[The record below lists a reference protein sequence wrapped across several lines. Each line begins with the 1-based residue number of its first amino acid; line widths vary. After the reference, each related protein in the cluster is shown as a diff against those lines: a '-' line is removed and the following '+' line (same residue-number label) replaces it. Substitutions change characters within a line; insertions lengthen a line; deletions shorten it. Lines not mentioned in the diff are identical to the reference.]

1 MSTKVKA
8 TEGEVTFMGTSKQTR
23 QEKLAILRST
33 LGELLDI
40 FDPEELVDQMD
51 EIMEELNQ
59 KNVQC

>member
-1 MSTKVKA
+1 
-8 TEGEVTFMGTSKQTR
+8 MGTSKQAR

-40 FDPEELVDQMD
+40 VDPEELVDQMD